1 MSTYEM
7 ELQKKIFAENLK
19 KHLDRAEKTQTD
31 LQKYMGVS
39 SSTASDWMR
48 GAKMPRM
55 DKLQSICNW
64 LGIQKSDL
72 LEEKREVDN
81 TKEQLFELAE
91 DKVIIDM
98 YHDLDEARKEQARSY
113 IGYLHHEWEK
123 ESGTEKRTA
132 DVVHIK
138 REDKDYLL
146 PNAAHA
152 VNPTPEQKKHA
163 DDIMFNDDEWK

>member
-7 ELQKKIFAENLK
+7 ELQRKIFAENLK
-19 KHLDRAEKTQTD
+19 KYLDRAEKTQTD

-72 LEEKREVDN
+72 LEEKSDSEGYYYNPETAKVAQELFDN
-81 TKEQLFELAE
+81 PKMRVLFDAARDSKPEDIQMAADLLYRLKSAQLG
-91 DKVIIDM
+91 
-98 YHDLDEARKEQARSY
+98 LDNE
-113 IGYLHHEWEK
+113 G
-123 ESGTEKRTA
+123 
-132 DVVHIK
+132 V
-138 REDKDYLL
+138 
-146 PNAAHA
+146 
-152 VNPTPEQKKHA
+152 
-163 DDIMFNDDEWK
+163 

>member
-7 ELQKKIFAENLK
+7 ELQRKIFAENLK
-19 KHLDRAEKTQTD
+19 KYLDRAEKTQTD

-72 LEEKREVDN
+72 LEEKSDSEGYYYNPETAKVAQELFDN
-81 TKEQLFELAE
+81 PKRRVLFDAARDSKPEDIQMAADLLYRLKSAQLG
-91 DKVIIDM
+91 
-98 YHDLDEARKEQARSY
+98 LDNE
-113 IGYLHHEWEK
+113 G
-123 ESGTEKRTA
+123 
-132 DVVHIK
+132 V
-138 REDKDYLL
+138 
-146 PNAAHA
+146 
-152 VNPTPEQKKHA
+152 
-163 DDIMFNDDEWK
+163 

>member
-72 LEEKREVDN
+72 LEEKPETDGYYLDPE
-81 TKEQLFELAE
+81 TAAIAQEIKENRNLSALFHVQRNMSPEDLQTVYQMALAL
-91 DKVIIDM
+91 K
-98 YHDLDEARKEQARSY
+98 RKEV
-113 IGYLHHEWEK
+113 GK
-123 ESGTEKRTA
+123 
-132 DVVHIK
+132 
-138 REDKDYLL
+138 
-146 PNAAHA
+146 
-152 VNPTPEQKKHA
+152 
-163 DDIMFNDDEWK
+163 

>member
-72 LEEKREVDN
+72 LEEKPETDGYYLDPE
-81 TKEQLFELAE
+81 TAAIAQEIKENRNLSALFHVQRNMSPEDLQTVFQMALAL
-91 DKVIIDM
+91 K
-98 YHDLDEARKEQARSY
+98 RKEE
-113 IGYLHHEWEK
+113 GK
-123 ESGTEKRTA
+123 
-132 DVVHIK
+132 
-138 REDKDYLL
+138 
-146 PNAAHA
+146 
-152 VNPTPEQKKHA
+152 
-163 DDIMFNDDEWK
+163 